1 MEGYGAAMN
10 DAQGDFDGGLAYRAA
25 RHRIVALVTA
35 PGVDHDAIVP
45 ATPEWSVHDLVA
57 HLAGIARDAATGN
70 MAGAPGDAWTAAQVE
85 RSRGLSVADLV
96 AQWEQDAPMI
106 EAFFSSAGAGL
117 AQRGVIDIHTHEAD
131 LLNALGRPVELPA
144 DFLQWVGALFRE
156 ELRLVPRVSDLE
168 LLRARL
174 GRRTEAEVRAYD
186 WPSDPGD
193 DLDWFF
199 AFGIAE
205 RSLGEV
211 SAPT

>member
-1 MEGYGAAMN
+1 
-10 DAQGDFDGGLAYRAA
+10 
-25 RHRIVALVTA
+25 
-35 PGVDHDAIVP
+35 
-45 ATPEWSVHDLVA
+45 
-57 HLAGIARDAATGN
+57 
-70 MAGAPGDAWTAAQVE
+70 
-85 RSRGLSVADLV
+85 
-96 AQWEQDAPMI
+96 MI

-131 LLNALGRPVELPA
+131 LLNALGRAVELPA
-144 DFLQWVGALFRE
+144 DFLQWVGALLRE

-193 DLDWFF
+193 DLGWFF